1 MPQRGNPITLKPA
14 VFLDRDGVVCRSIVR
29 DGKPYA
35 VRTLS
40 EFRLVPHAA
49 ASVQLLKQAGF
60 IVVIVT
66 NQPDIGAGLVD
77 RSVVDSMHARLRS
90 CVDVD
95 AIMTCP
101 HTRSDRC
108 ECRKPKAGMLFE
120 AANRFAIDLCAS
132 VLVGDRAS
140 DIEAGRAANCH
151 TIFIDRHYREPRPEH
166 ADQTTT
172 SLAGATRLILRGVG
186 SHHESDWYNG
196 LGQGRAAYDN

>member
-1 MPQRGNPITLKPA
+1 MMLKRA

-35 VRTLS
+35 ARTLS

-49 ASVQLLKQAGF
+49 TSVELLKQAGF

-90 CVDVD
+90 RLGVD

-101 HTRSDRC
+101 HTRSDGC

-132 VLVGDRAS
+132 ILVGDRAS

-151 TIFIDRHYREPRPEH
+151 TIFIDRHYREPRPARAE
-166 ADQTTT
+166 QTTT
-172 SLAGATRLILRGVG
+172 SLAAATRLILRKP
-186 SHHESDWYNG
+186 ESLREFDWYNG
-196 LGQGRAAYDN
+196 LGQGRAAYGN